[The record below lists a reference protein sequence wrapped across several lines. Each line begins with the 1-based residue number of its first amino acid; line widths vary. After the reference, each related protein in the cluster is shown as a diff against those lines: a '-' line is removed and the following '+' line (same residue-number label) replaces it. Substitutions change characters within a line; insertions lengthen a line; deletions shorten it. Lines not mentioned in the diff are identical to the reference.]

1 MIIDHDRL
9 RAFANRIVAAGGSSP
24 DEAAFVADHLVE
36 ANLRGHDSHGVG
48 MLVAYVRDFE
58 AGTLKVNQKP
68 EIVSDTGTISVW
80 DARAGY
86 GQVIAHQAVEWA
98 IKAARQHGVA
108 VNGLRNAHHIGRVGT
123 YGEVAAREGMVA
135 LHFVNVA
142 SGAPGVAPFR
152 GREGRFL
159 TNPVCIAIPGTSSNE
174 PILLDFATSRVA
186 LGKVRVAHN
195 AGKPMLDGALLDHA
209 GKPTTDPSVMYTE
222 PRGVVLPF
230 GEHKGSGLALVC
242 ELLAGA
248 IVGSPSVTTNTP
260 PERGIINGMLSI
272 VIDPARLSARDSM
285 MNEIDAMIAWVKS
298 AKPADPELPVLVAGE
313 PERIARAE
321 RHRQRHLDRQGN
333 LEPVVGDRR
342 TLSDRARSLRSGDRV
357 GYCVAIN
364 PWRWQRSSGCPS
376 ARWSPPARFREW
388 CRRVRPSEF
397 RRGLRERRCRPEP
410 RQPSSREWS
419 SASFPARAP
428 RTASSPSHCGGLA
441 LACAGEHRARRQ
453 GGWLGNAADSGGRRV
468 SQV

>member
-1 MIIDHDRL
+1 MIIDHARL
-9 RAFANRIVAAGGSSP
+9 RTFANRIVAAGGSTP
-24 DEAAFVADHLVE
+24 AEAAIVAEHLVE

-58 AGTLKVNQKP
+58 AGTLKANQKP

-80 DARAGY
+80 DAHAGY
-86 GQVIAHQAVEWA
+86 GQVVARQAVEWA
-98 IKAARQHGVA
+98 IGAAKQHGVA

-123 YGEVAAREGMVA
+123 YGEIAARAGMVA

-142 SGAPGVAPFR
+142 SGPPPVAPFR

-159 TNPVCIAIPGTSSNE
+159 TNPVCIAIPGTASNE

-209 GKPTTDPSVMYTE
+209 GQPTTNPSVMYTE

-248 IVGSPSVTTNTP
+248 IVGSASVSTNTP

-272 VIDPARLSARDSM
+272 VIDPGRLSSRDSM
-285 MNEIDAMIAWVKS
+285 LAEIDAMIAWVKS
-298 AKPADPELPVLVAGE
+298 AKPSDPDLPVLVAGE

-321 RHRQRHLDRQGN
+321 RIANGIYVDDETWSQLAAIAERYQIALDR
-333 LEPVVGDRR
+333 
-342 TLSDRARSLRSGDRV
+342 
-357 GYCVAIN
+357 
-364 PWRWQRSSGCPS
+364 
-376 ARWSPPARFREW
+376 
-388 CRRVRPSEF
+388 
-397 RRGLRERRCRPEP
+397 
-410 RQPSSREWS
+410 
-419 SASFPARAP
+419 
-428 RTASSPSHCGGLA
+428 
-441 LACAGEHRARRQ
+441 
-453 GGWLGNAADSGGRRV
+453 
-468 SQV
+468 

>member
-1 MIIDHDRL
+1 MIIDHAKL
-9 RAFANRIVAAGGSSP
+9 LAFTNRIVTAGGSSSA
-24 DEAAFVADHLVE
+24 EAGIVAEHLVE

-48 MLVAYVRDFE
+48 MLVAYVRDLE
-58 AGTLKVNQKP
+58 AGTLKVNQAH
-68 EIVSDTGTISVW
+68 EVVSDTGTISVW

-86 GQVIAHQAVEWA
+86 GQVVARRSVEWA
-98 IKAARQHGVA
+98 IGAARQHGVA

-123 YGEVAAREGMVA
+123 YGEIAARAGMVS

-142 SGAPGVAPFR
+142 SGPPPVAPFR

-159 TNPVCIAIPGTSSNE
+159 TNPVCIAIPGTASNE

-186 LGKVRVAHN
+186 MGKVRVAHN

-209 GKPTTDPSVMYTE
+209 GKATTNPSVMYSE

-248 IVGSPSVTTNTP
+248 IVGSPSVTTPTP

-285 MNEIDAMIAWVKS
+285 LAEIDAMIAWVKS
-298 AKPADPELPVLVAGE
+298 AKPADEDLPVLVAGE

-321 RHRQRHLDRQGN
+321 RMANGIEIDDTTWGQL
-333 LEPVVGDRR
+333 
-342 TLSDRARSLRSGDRV
+342 T
-357 GYCVAIN
+357 AI
-364 PWRWQRSSGCPS
+364 
-376 ARWSPPARFREW
+376 A
-388 CRRVRPSEF
+388 
-397 RRGLRERRCRPEP
+397 ERYQIRIE
-410 RQPSSREWS
+410 S
-419 SASFPARAP
+419 
-428 RTASSPSHCGGLA
+428 
-441 LACAGEHRARRQ
+441 
-453 GGWLGNAADSGGRRV
+453 
-468 SQV
+468 